1 MQAMISLR
9 GVSKTYDGSA
19 RPALDGLSLDIEAG
33 RVTAIMGPSGCG
45 KSTLLN
51 LVGGLDRPTRGEID
65 LDGVRVDGLGESDA
79 ARFRRTKV
87 GFVFQFF
94 QLLDDL
100 SVRDNVLV
108 AAELAGAPRAEA
120 RARAEELLAQLGLG
134 DRLARF
140 PATLSGGER
149 QRLAIARAVVN
160 RPAVLLADEP
170 TGRARHAQRGV
181 RARPARRPQPARPDD
196 PPRHPRRA
204 PRGRPGSP
212 DPPPRRRVDRRRQR
226 RRTGRLMGAVRMKAL
241 AGLRRRRLQAVVIA
255 AVVVLATGAATMALD
270 TLVES
275 QAPYDHAF
283 AEANG
288 AHLVVDYRGEV
299 TAAQLAATATAS
311 PVTAAAGPW
320 PIGTADIAQAPTPGK
335 GGFRLIGGGE
345 LSGRADPGG
354 PVDRIAVSEG
364 RWWERPGEIVLSQDW
379 TEIAA
384 GELGGTIVLR
394 ETPVGDN
401 GARSGPEAPT
411 LAPAPVRAGLPSPSG
426 RSPSSGSRPRS
437 ARPTPSHGSARR
449 TWRRSCSARPRASRC
464 STG

>member
-120 RARAEELLAQLGLG
+120 RARAEELLGQLGLG
-134 DRLARF
+134 DRLGRF

-170 TGRARHAQRGV
+170 TG
-181 RARPARRPQPARPDD
+181 
-196 PPRHPRRA
+196 
-204 PRGRPGSP
+204 
-212 DPPPRRRVDRRRQR
+212 
-226 RRTGRLMGAVRMKAL
+226 
-241 AGLRRRRLQAVVIA
+241 
-255 AVVVLATGAATMALD
+255 ALD
-270 TLVES
+270 TRNGESVLALLDDLNRHGQTILLVTHDE
-275 QAPYDHAF
+275 
-283 AEANG
+283 
-288 AHLVVDYRGEV
+288 R
-299 TAAQLAATATAS
+299 LA
-311 PVTAAAGPW
+311 G
-320 PIGTADIAQAPTPGK
+320 
-335 GGFRLIGGGE
+335 
-345 LSGRADPGG
+345 GRAHRILRL
-354 PVDRIAVSEG
+354 VDGSI
-364 RWWERPGEIVLSQDW
+364 
-379 TEIAA
+379 
-384 GELGGTIVLR
+384 
-394 ETPVGDN
+394 VGDSVV
-401 GARSGPEAPT
+401 G
-411 LAPAPVRAGLPSPSG
+411 RA
-426 RSPSSGSRPRS
+426 
-437 ARPTPSHGSARR
+437 A
-449 TWRRSCSARPRASRC
+449 
-464 STG
+464 